1 MREERH
7 LKKYEFICMD
17 EKCIETGQPP
27 CVISLYGEDEPDYP
41 SYCPWEIDPKDHKF
55 VPWKRIKN

>member
-1 MREERH
+1 
-7 LKKYEFICMD
+7 MD